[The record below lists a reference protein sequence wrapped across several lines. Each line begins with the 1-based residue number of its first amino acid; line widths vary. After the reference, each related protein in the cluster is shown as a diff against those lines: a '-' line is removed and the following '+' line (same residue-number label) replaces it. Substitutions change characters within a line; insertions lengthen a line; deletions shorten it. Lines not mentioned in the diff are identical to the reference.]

1 MDTKNLEF
9 SVFVGS
15 GGLYNN
21 VCRTSIT
28 QRYFDPGL
36 YLPFM
41 ALVTI
46 AVWYTIALFIRS
58 FWQSL
63 LLTMTLIIALI
74 LSTLQLMFW
83 GLALVLLLTLGIESW
98 YIYSSHEK
106 NRTNHEPKN
115 RVSGI

>member
-1 MDTKNLEF
+1 MSLACLWGAVAYIIMYVEPALLKDIL
-9 SVFVGS
+9 
-15 GGLYNN
+15 
-21 VCRTSIT
+21 I
-28 QRYFDPGL
+28 PGL

-41 ALVTI
+41 AIVTI
-46 AVWYTIALFIRS
+46 AVWYTIALFIHS
-58 FWQSL
+58 FGKSL
-63 LLTMTLIIALI
+63 LLTMTLIVALI

-115 RVSGI
+115 RVSGL